1 MKRLIRENEAVKGI
15 YNEVVPSKVD
25 NQSYWCRY
33 FYRMFKLKQAEEARA
48 LLVKL
53 AISGDEEE
61 DLSWDF
67 DGEEGE
73 GNGF

>member
-1 MKRLIRENEAVKGI
+1 
-15 YNEVVPSKVD
+15 
-25 NQSYWCRY
+25 
-33 FYRMFKLKQAEEARA
+33 MFKLKQAEEARG
-48 LLVKL
+48 LLVKR